1 MNLNPQTYAT
11 LYGPARPAPRNSRGE
26 TAVGLLAAVLWIL
39 TLSSLGWLTFLVGMV
54 AVWGLADGMSWPEVR
69 AFVLPYALTL
79 VGAAAVLT
87 ALAFAPGVRRL
98 NPLTR
103 LLLTGALAFPVPTGL
118 AVWTWVQVG

>member
-1 MNLNPQTYAT
+1 MNPETYTT

-39 TLSSLGWLTFLVGMV
+39 TLTSLGWLTFLVGMV
-54 AVWGLADGMSWPEVR
+54 ALWGLADGMSWAEAR
-69 AFVLPYALTL
+69 GFVLPYALT
-79 VGAAAVLT
+79 VAGAAAALT

-98 NPLTR
+98 TPLTR
-103 LLLTGALAFPVPTGL
+103 LLLTGALACPVPTGL